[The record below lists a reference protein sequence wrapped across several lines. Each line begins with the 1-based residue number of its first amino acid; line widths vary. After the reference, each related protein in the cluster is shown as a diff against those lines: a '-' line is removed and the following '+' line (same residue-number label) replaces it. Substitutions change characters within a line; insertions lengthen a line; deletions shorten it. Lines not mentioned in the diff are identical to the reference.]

1 MEYERYMIQFDER
14 IHWII
19 PGVLGGMSL
28 PGAGEMALLAAHG
41 VTGIISLTEEASHI
55 GSAAHDAGLSWLHLP
70 IDDFHAPSL
79 EQIDDA
85 VSFIGKEIDSGGSVV
100 VHCFAGRGRTGTILA
115 AYLVSTGFQPTEA
128 VARIRGIQPGAIET
142 REQEHRISEYYFERV
157 YIQSD

>member
-1 MEYERYMIQFDER
+1 MIQYDGR

-19 PGVLGGMSL
+19 PGDLGGMSL
-28 PGAGEMALLAAHG
+28 PRGGEIAKLARQG
-41 VTGIISLTEEASHI
+41 VTGLISLTEEASHI
-55 GSAAHDAGLSWLHLP
+55 GSAAHDAGLTWLHLP

-85 VSFIGKEIDSGGSVV
+85 VSFIRREINSGGSVV

-115 AYLVSTGFQPTEA
+115 AYLVFTGVPPDEA
-128 VARIRGIQPGAIET
+128 IAHVRSVQPGSIET
-142 REQEHRISEYYFERV
+142 QEQEHRISEYYFERI